1 MNPPADFDGF
11 NFAANALTGVDEYSV
26 KYLKYQRGLRKQKQ
40 ANDPRSDAD
49 EMKEISR

>member
-26 KYLKYQRGLRKQKQ
+26 KYLKHQ
-40 ANDPRSDAD
+40 AQPAQAEEVTASVSDEDWRRSPR
-49 EMKEISR
+49 